1 MTIEQPA
8 FGERVREIRRAQ
20 GMSQGD
26 LAGDGVSPSYVSLVE
41 SGRRSPSTKAAK
53 AIAERLGMSLEE
65 LTAPRPADRER
76 THRLELVGQLVA
88 ARASQAAGDWPAAR
102 RQLETVAGR
111 AADNDLDEVRWEA
124 RWELAAVLDQLGAA
138 DDRERVL
145 RTLLDDPLT
154 TAAPLLRSQIAAEL
168 SQLHRRQGRLA
179 EAVRRAEDA
188 QSAAADVEAAR
199 PARVQAQVALLS
211 AYVESGEWHRAQG
224 LADTLLDEA
233 PSAGAARLR
242 AIALWAAAGARYL
255 DGRADAAH
263 ELLTEADELLAATDD
278 VRQRTR
284 LARARTLLALACDA
298 PGADALLER
307 VRQAAALLAT
317 PETLS
322 WLAALEVLDAL
333 RASDAER
340 ALEQAGT
347 IPVDSPALPALDQA
361 RCVLIRAR
369 AQRAAGRE
377 AAAEADFRT
386 AASGYEAAGAYR
398 LAMATWRELSDPGH
412 LTGARARPSR
422 PHRHRTPHPPHD
434 GLAHRLRGR
443 HGSGGVRI
451 GGQVLY
457 VRDATG
463 AQDAGLGHRDRALRP
478 RAQDV
483 HLGGER
489 QPAAAREPQRR
500 FLARPP
506 LGEQRRAVGGRGRF
520 GTGPLGGA
528 ERQPRP
534 GVQGRRHGG
543 HTQRHRSA
551 AGAGDQQSALVTADR
566 QVQRPGGQPRPA
578 ETVTR

>member
-65 LTAPRPADRER
+65 LCAPRPADRER

-88 ARASQAAGDWPAAR
+88 ARTSQAAGDWPAAR
-102 RQLETVAGR
+102 RQLEAVAER

-124 RWELAAVLDQLGAA
+124 RWELAAVLDRLGAA
-138 DDRERVL
+138 TDRERIL

-154 TAAPLLRSQIAAEL
+154 AAAPLLRSQVAAEL

-188 QSAAADVEAAR
+188 QSAAADVEATR
-199 PARVQAQVALLS
+199 PARIQAQVALLS

-233 PSAGAARLR
+233 PPAGAPRLR

-255 DGRADAAH
+255 DGRADSAH
-263 ELLTEADELLAATDD
+263 ELLTEADELLATTDD

-284 LARARTLLALACDA
+284 LARARTLLALASGA
-298 PGADALLER
+298 PAADALLER
-307 VRQAAALLAT
+307 VRQAGALLAT

-322 WLAALEVLDAL
+322 WLAALETLDAL

-340 ALEQAGT
+340 ALERAT
-347 IPVDSPALPALDQA
+347 AIPVDSPALPALDQA
-361 RCVLIRAR
+361 RCVLVRAR
-369 AQRAAGRE
+369 AERAAGRE
-377 AAAEADFRT
+377 EAAEADFR
-386 AASGYEAAGAYR
+386 AAAAGYETAGAYR

-412 LTGARARPSR
+412 LTGPD
-422 PHRHRTPHPPHD
+422 PH
-434 GLAHRLRGR
+434 L
-443 HGSGGVRI
+443 
-451 GGQVLY
+451 VLM
-457 VRDATG
+457 
-463 AQDAGLGHRDRALRP
+463 P
-478 RAQDV
+478 
-483 HLGGER
+483 
-489 QPAAAREPQRR
+489 
-500 FLARPP
+500 
-506 LGEQRRAVGGRGRF
+506 
-520 GTGPLGGA
+520 
-528 ERQPRP
+528 
-534 GVQGRRHGG
+534 
-543 HTQRHRSA
+543 
-551 AGAGDQQSALVTADR
+551 
-566 QVQRPGGQPRPA
+566 
-578 ETVTR
+578 

>member
-188 QSAAADVEAAR
+188 QSAAADIEAAR

-333 RASDAER
+333 RTSDAER

-412 LTGARARPSR
+412 LTGPD
-422 PHRHRTPHPPHD
+422 PH
-434 GLAHRLRGR
+434 
-443 HGSGGVRI
+443 V
-451 GGQVLY
+451 VLM
-457 VRDATG
+457 
-463 AQDAGLGHRDRALRP
+463 P
-478 RAQDV
+478 
-483 HLGGER
+483 
-489 QPAAAREPQRR
+489 
-500 FLARPP
+500 
-506 LGEQRRAVGGRGRF
+506 
-520 GTGPLGGA
+520 
-528 ERQPRP
+528 
-534 GVQGRRHGG
+534 
-543 HTQRHRSA
+543 
-551 AGAGDQQSALVTADR
+551 
-566 QVQRPGGQPRPA
+566 
-578 ETVTR
+578 